1 MENCYSDF
9 DLDSNCRSYFARR
22 YELHEL
28 KANNKQKAGVPW
40 SLSRLMTHPLSVC
53 FKTILQI
60 EPQTKLQVEIQLLVL
75 EGVFYIAS
83 VVEVILGARLDV

>member
-1 MENCYSDF
+1 MENRYSDF
-9 DLDSNCRSYFARR
+9 DLDSISRSYFARR

-28 KANNKQKAGVPW
+28 KANNKQKVGVPW

-60 EPQTKLQVEIQLLVL
+60 EPQAKLKIEIQLLIL
-75 EGVFYIAS
+75 ECILYIAS
-83 VVEVILGARLDV
+83 VVEVILGARLYV